1 MIERLVQEIRTA
13 LKNELY
19 FVALSSAITLPDI
32 CGKAAYPTERSSR
45 KRYIL
50 WYDEEIVKY
59 EKNPED
65 KDDMPYL
72 SGEVIY
78 SLRCSLLHEGNP
90 NMRNDSLRTNQPIDH
105 FSLVIEKDKPFEIYS
120 DASTIIQFEDEQR
133 REYRMNVRR
142 ICMILCNV
150 AETYYKENRD
160 KFHFNYEIIDW
171 DEVTSHLL
179 PIDMDKFFAEL
190 ARSGKEIYQEKKVG
204 ENE

>member
-1 MIERLVQEIRTA
+1 MIIRLVKDIRKA
-13 LKNELY
+13 LENELY
-19 FVALSSAITLPDI
+19 FVALSSALTLPDI
-32 CGKAAYPTERSSR
+32 CGKAAYPTEQSSR

-50 WYDEEIVKY
+50 WYDEEIGKY

-105 FSLVIEKDKPFEIYS
+105 FSLVIEKAKPFEIYS
-120 DASTIIQFEDEQR
+120 DASTITQLGNEQR

-142 ICMILCNV
+142 ICMILCN
-150 AETYYKENRD
+150 R
-160 KFHFNYEIIDW
+160 
-171 DEVTSHLL
+171 
-179 PIDMDKFFAEL
+179 
-190 ARSGKEIYQEKKVG
+190 
-204 ENE
+204 

>member
-72 SGEVIY
+72 SGVVIY

-105 FSLVIEKDKPFEIYS
+105 FSLVIEKAKPFEIYS

>member
-105 FSLVIEKDKPFEIYS
+105 FSLVIEKAKPFEIYS

-142 ICMILCNV
+142 ICMILGNV

-160 KFHFNYEIIDW
+160 KFRFNYEIIDW